1 VATGAEVAGVDGHA
15 LPAINTA
22 KVMQSMQ
29 GSEMRVGM
37 HSAEFGNVS
46 VSTMLNRQS
55 IAAQISFEHMDLGK
69 AIAQHLP
76 SIEAKLSSEYGMNA
90 KVEVRDQSLSSA
102 ADSGRG
108 EERRGNGSA
117 TASSTTA
124 LSSGSTVTDTVDSL
138 ATSSIAATL
147 SEGARLDIRV

>member
-1 VATGAEVAGVDGHA
+1 
-15 LPAINTA
+15 
-22 KVMQSMQ
+22 MQSMQ

-69 AIAQHLP
+69 ALAQHLP
-76 SIEAKLSSEYGMNA
+76 SIEAKLSSEYGMHA
-90 KVEVRDQSLSSA
+90 KVEVRDQSLNSA

-108 EERRGNGSA
+108 EERRESRSTTTSA
-117 TASSTTA
+117 TAA
-124 LSSGSTVTDTVDSL
+124 LSSSSTITESVDSF
-138 ATSSIAATL
+138 AGTSMAATL